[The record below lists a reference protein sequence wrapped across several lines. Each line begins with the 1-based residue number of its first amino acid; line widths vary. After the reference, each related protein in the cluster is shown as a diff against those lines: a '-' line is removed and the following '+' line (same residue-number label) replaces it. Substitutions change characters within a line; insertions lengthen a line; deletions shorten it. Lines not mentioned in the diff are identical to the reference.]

1 MSLSGRNSQMYY
13 LSNGGSTMINILNA
27 GQVTNGQ
34 ASIMFQSGSVTS
46 TSATYGVMTN
56 GQGNI
61 YSVLWET
68 NSRRQPLDF
77 VSVKQRAQSQ
87 VTLPVTS
94 NWIYLTN
101 QDPTISYVQTTGN
114 VSNITVDNLTPSINY
129 SLCVYF

>member
-1 MSLSGRNSQMYY
+1 
-13 LSNGGSTMINILNA
+13 
-27 GQVTNGQ
+27 
-34 ASIMFQSGSVTS
+34 
-46 TSATYGVMTN
+46 
-56 GQGNI
+56 
-61 YSVLWET
+61 
-68 NSRRQPLDF
+68 
-77 VSVKQRAQSQ
+77 VKQRAQSQ

>member
-1 MSLSGRNSQMYY
+1 
-13 LSNGGSTMINILNA
+13 MINILNA